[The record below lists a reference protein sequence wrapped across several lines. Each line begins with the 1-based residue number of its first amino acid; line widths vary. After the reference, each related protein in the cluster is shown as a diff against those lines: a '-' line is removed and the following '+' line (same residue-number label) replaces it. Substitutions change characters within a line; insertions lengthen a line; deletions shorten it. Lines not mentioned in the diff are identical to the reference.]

1 MAILKKTYN
10 ILLLATMAVSLNS
23 CYTEFDPHI
32 DSTPVLCMNSI
43 ITPGDSIALFLTRTW
58 SWTEGEEDKIDLNVR
73 DAEVRIIVNGEF
85 KETMTHRVI
94 DNPDYHFG
102 PYPKQRECYVSEYRP
117 ESGDI
122 IRLEAISSRYGNASA
137 EVAVPYPVPIDRIE
151 AQVQNCIAYGDTT
164 GFPTVA
170 DECRFDLNFKLL
182 AYFTDPSESTDYY
195 DLGAGSSA
203 AYDDFSEDAYG
214 IPGYGYTLIDFSGEP
229 LLTEHVSVLES
240 VTGNTYGYTVFS
252 DRQINGITYPL
263 RLTVNNYTFFYRNPM
278 DLQGPKETGVTVKLR
293 HIDQPYYKHV
303 ISIWKGN
310 DGITGTLGDVGL
322 ASPVY
327 PWSNVSTG
335 AGVVAAYAE
344 ASLTIPIID
353 IIAIAE
359 AGNFE

>member
-1 MAILKKTYN
+1 MAILKKTYI
-10 ILLLATMAVSLNS
+10 ILLLTAMAVSLNS

-58 SWTEGEEDKIDLNVR
+58 SWTEGDEDKIDLNVR
-73 DAEVRIIVNGEF
+73 DAEVRMIVNGQF
-85 KETMTHRVI
+85 KETLTHRVI
-94 DNPDYHFG
+94 DNPDYFFG
-102 PYPKQRECYVSEYRP
+102 PYHKRRECYVGEYRP

-122 IRLEAISSRYGNASA
+122 IRLEAISPRYGNASA
-137 EVAVPYPVPIDRIE
+137 EVTVPYPVPIDRIE

-170 DECRFDLNFKLL
+170 NECRFDLNFKLL

-195 DLGAGSSA
+195 DLRAGYSP
-203 AYDDFSEDAYG
+203 AYGNFDEDAYG
-214 IPGYGYTLIDFSGEP
+214 QPGYRYPSIDFSGEP

-240 VTGNTYGYTVFS
+240 VTGDTYGYTVFS
-252 DRQINGITYPL
+252 DRQINGVTYPL
-263 RLTVNNYTFFYRNPM
+263 RITVNNYTFYYRNPI
-278 DLQGPKETGVTVKLR
+278 DLPGPKETGITVQLC

-303 ISIWKGN
+303 ISVWEGN
-310 DGITGTLGDVGL
+310 DGITGALGGVGL

-335 AGVVAAYAE
+335 AGVVATYAKSE
-344 ASLTIPIID
+344 MTIPIVH
-353 IIAIAE
+353 IIELAQQGI
-359 AGNFE
+359 FQ